1 MIVHRLGLNTTL
13 LVNIAAIAV
22 ATVVFAANMPMLL
35 GAALSPRLGD
45 EKTVSLLSQYL
56 AVHDTDL
63 VQYQQRFNGRSV
75 FFKPIPPRPKLRP
88 PPAPVEIV
96 KAPPEPPPPPPIP
109 EEYTGPS
116 IVFVLGNEVW
126 FTDGLTLSVGEE
138 DQGVKVLSCDPPWTV
153 RLAHAGGEY
162 DVVLLERSFP
172 GFETASREPQ
182 PTPGIVRVAEPDLKP
197 LESPASSSR
206 PEPNESRRQ

>member
-1 MIVHRLGLNTTL
+1 MHRLPLNTTL

-22 ATVVFAANMPMLL
+22 ATVVFAANLPTLL
-35 GAALSPRLGD
+35 GAVLSPRLGED
-45 EKTVSLLSQYL
+45 KTVSLLSQYL

-75 FFKPIPPRPKLRP
+75 FFKPIPPRRDP
-88 PPAPVEIV
+88 PRRLAPVEIV
-96 KAPPEPPPPPPIP
+96 KATPEPPPPPPPSIP
-109 EEYTGPS
+109 EQYTGPK
-116 IVFVLGNEVW
+116 IVFVLGNEVR
-126 FTDGLTLSVGEE
+126 FTGGLTLSVGEE

-162 DVVLLERSFP
+162 DVVLLKRSFP

-182 PTPGIVRVAEPDLKP
+182 PMPGIVRMPEADLKP

>member
-1 MIVHRLGLNTTL
+1 MHRLGLNTTL

-22 ATVVFAANMPMLL
+22 ATVVFAANLPTLL
-35 GAALSPRLGD
+35 GAVLSPRLGD

-75 FFKPIPPRPKLRP
+75 FFKPIPPRIPLPPRP
-88 PPAPVEIV
+88 VPVEIV
-96 KAPPEPPPPPPIP
+96 VAPSEPLPPPIP
-109 EEYTGPS
+109 AEYTGPS

-153 RLAHAGGEY
+153 RLAHADGEY
-162 DVVLLERSFP
+162 DIVLLERSFP

-182 PTPGIVRVAEPDLKP
+182 PTPGIVRVPEADHKP
-197 LESPASSSR
+197 LESPASSSQ

>member
-1 MIVHRLGLNTTL
+1 MHRLGLNTTL
-13 LVNIAAIAV
+13 LVNIAAIVV
-22 ATVVFAANMPMLL
+22 ATVVFAANMPTLL
-35 GAALSPRLGD
+35 GAILSPRLGD
-45 EKTVSLLSQYL
+45 DKTVSLLSQYL

-63 VQYQQRFNGRSV
+63 EQYQQRFNGRSV
-75 FFKPIPPRPKLRP
+75 FFKPIPPRRELRLP
-88 PPAPVEIV
+88 PPPVEIV
-96 KAPPEPPPPPPIP
+96 KGPTGPPPPPPIP
-109 EEYTGPS
+109 EQYTGPS

-126 FTDGLTLSVGEE
+126 FTDGLKLSVGEE
-138 DQGVKVLSCDPPWTV
+138 GQGVKVLSCDPPWTV

-162 DVVLLERSFP
+162 DIVLLERSFP

-182 PTPGIVRVAEPDLKP
+182 STPGIVRVPEANHKP

>member
-1 MIVHRLGLNTTL
+1 MHRLGLNTTL

-35 GAALSPRLGD
+35 GAVLSPRLGD
-45 EKTVSLLSQYL
+45 DKTVSLLSQYL

-75 FFKPIPPRPKLRP
+75 FFKPIPPHRD
-88 PPAPVEIV
+88 
-96 KAPPEPPPPPPIP
+96 PPPPPPVEIVEARPEPEPEPPSIP

-162 DVVLLERSFP
+162 DVVLFERSFP

-182 PTPGIVRVAEPDLKP
+182 PTPGIVRVPEPDLKP

>member
-1 MIVHRLGLNTTL
+1 MHRLPLNTTL

-22 ATVVFAANMPMLL
+22 ATVVFAANLPTLL
-35 GAALSPRLGD
+35 GAVLSPRLGD
-45 EKTVSLLSQYL
+45 DKTVSLLSQYL
-56 AVHDTDL
+56 AVHDIDL
-63 VQYQQRFNGRSV
+63 VQYQERFNGRSV
-75 FFKPIPPRPKLRP
+75 FFKPIPPRIASRP
-88 PPAPVEIV
+88 RPEPVEIV
-96 KAPPEPPPPPPIP
+96 KAPLEPPPPLIP
-109 EEYTGPS
+109 EQYTGPS

-126 FTDGLTLSVGEE
+126 FTDGLRLSVGEE

-162 DVVLLERSFP
+162 DVVLFERSVP

-182 PTPGIVRVAEPDLKP
+182 PTPGIVRVPEADHKP

>member
-1 MIVHRLGLNTTL
+1 MNRLGLNTTL

-35 GAALSPRLGD
+35 GAVLSPRLVD
-45 EKTVSLLSQYL
+45 DQTVSLLSQYL

-63 VQYQQRFNGRSV
+63 VQYQERFNGRSV
-75 FFKPIPPRPKLRP
+75 FFKPIPPRRELPARP
-88 PPAPVEIV
+88 AREEIV
-96 KAPPEPPPPPPIP
+96 EAPPEEPPPPPIP
-109 EEYTGPS
+109 EQYTGPS

-138 DQGVKVLSCDPPWTV
+138 DQGVRVVSCDPPWTV

-182 PTPGIVRVAEPDLKP
+182 PMPGIVRMPDPDHKP

>member
-1 MIVHRLGLNTTL
+1 MHRLGLNTTL

-22 ATVVFAANMPMLL
+22 ATVVFAANMPTLL
-35 GAALSPRLGD
+35 GAVLSPRSGD
-45 EKTVSLLSQYL
+45 DETVSRLTQYL

-75 FFKPIPPRPKLRP
+75 FFKPIPPRPDP
-88 PPAPVEIV
+88 PPRAAPVKIV
-96 KAPPEPPPPPPIP
+96 KAPEGPPPPPPIP
-109 EEYTGPS
+109 EQYTGPS
-116 IVFVLGNEVW
+116 IVFVLGNEVR

-153 RLAHAGGEY
+153 RLAYAGGEY
-162 DVVLLERSFP
+162 DIVLLDRSLT

-182 PTPGIVRVAEPDLKP
+182 PMPGIVRVPDADHKP
-197 LESPASSSR
+197 LESPGSSSR

>member
-1 MIVHRLGLNTTL
+1 MHRLGLNTTL

-22 ATVVFAANMPMLL
+22 ATVVFAANLPTLL
-35 GAALSPRLGD
+35 GAVLSPRSGD
-45 EKTVSLLSQYL
+45 DKTVSLLSQYL

-75 FFKPIPPRPKLRP
+75 FFKPIPPRIP
-88 PPAPVEIV
+88 PPPRPAPVEIV
-96 KAPPEPPPPPPIP
+96 EVPQGPPPPPPIP

-182 PTPGIVRVAEPDLKP
+182 SMPGIVRVPEADHKP
-197 LESPASSSR
+197 LESPAPSLR
-206 PEPNESRRQ
+206 PDPNESRRQ

>member
-1 MIVHRLGLNTTL
+1 MHRLGLNTTL

-22 ATVVFAANMPMLL
+22 ATVVFAANMPTLL

-45 EKTVSLLSQYL
+45 DETVSLLSQYL

-63 VQYQQRFNGRSV
+63 AQYQQRFNGRSV
-75 FFKPIPPRPKLRP
+75 FFKPIPPRIELPRP
-88 PPAPVEIV
+88 VPVEIV
-96 KAPPEPPPPPPIP
+96 EAPSEPLPPPIP
-109 EEYTGPS
+109 AEYTGPS
-116 IVFVLGNEVW
+116 MVFVLGNEERV
-126 FTDGLTLSVGEE
+126 TDGLTLSVGEE

-153 RLAHAGGEY
+153 RLAYAGGEY

-182 PTPGIVRVAEPDLKP
+182 PTPGIVRVPEADRKP

>member
-1 MIVHRLGLNTTL
+1 MHRLGLNTTL
-13 LVNIAAIAV
+13 LVNIAAIVV
-22 ATVVFAANMPMLL
+22 ATVVFAANLPTLL
-35 GAALSPRLGD
+35 GAVLSPRLGD
-45 EKTVSLLSQYL
+45 DKTVSLLSQYL

-63 VQYQQRFNGRSV
+63 VQYQERFNGRSV
-75 FFKPIPPRPKLRP
+75 FFKPIPPRRP
-88 PPAPVEIV
+88 SPPRPAPVEIV
-96 KAPPEPPPPPPIP
+96 VAPPEPDPPPSIP
-109 EEYTGPS
+109 EQYTGPS

-138 DQGVKVLSCDPPWTV
+138 DQGVRVLSCDPPWTV

-162 DVVLLERSFP
+162 DVVLFERSVP

-182 PTPGIVRVAEPDLKP
+182 PTPGIVRVPDPDHKP